1 MLVLS
6 RKPQETVLIR
16 VEGLAE
22 PIRVTIVRVKGDDVR
37 IGFEHPDSERVVID
51 REEVFLDKAAE
62 RASGV
67 MSAGMSPR
75 PRLGRSLALR
85 GL

>member
-37 IGFEHPDSERVVID
+37 IGFEHHDSERVVFD
-51 REEVFLDKAAE
+51 REEVALDKLEKRPA
-62 RASGV
+62 GV
-67 MSAGMSPR
+67 SGMSPR